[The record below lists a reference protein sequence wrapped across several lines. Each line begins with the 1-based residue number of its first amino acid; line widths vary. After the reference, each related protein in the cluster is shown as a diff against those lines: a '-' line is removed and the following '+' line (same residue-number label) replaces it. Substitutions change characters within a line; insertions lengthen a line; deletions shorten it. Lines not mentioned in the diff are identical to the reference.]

1 MYVSAASIICMAIC
15 AVFCMVIPFV
25 LLAIVKKKF
34 NTGIAPFFIGWA
46 VFTLFALIL
55 EPIMH
60 NAVLLG
66 KYGDVIQNNI
76 WLYALYGG
84 FAAGIFEE
92 TGRFVAFKTVMRKSR
107 DKADGVMY
115 GAGHGG
121 FEALVVAGMGMISNI
136 VMALMINLGLT
147 DILTQGI
154 MDETTLAALNAQL
167 EQLATL
173 APATFLLGAVERCSA
188 IALHIALSV
197 LVWTAAKQAKKGWLY
212 PVAILIHA
220 FADGVLVILANG
232 LGMNVYLVEAILAV
246 MSAIIVFFAVKVYK
260 STNVETEINTQQQ

>member
-1 MYVSAASIICMAIC
+1 MYVSTASIICMAIC
-15 AVFCMVIPFV
+15 AIFCMAIPFV
-25 LLAIVKKKF
+25 LMAIVKKKF
-34 NTGIAPFFIGWA
+34 NTGLAPFFIGWA

-121 FEALVVAGMGMISNI
+121 FEALIVAGMGMISNI
-136 VMALMINLGLT
+136 VMALMMNLGLT
-147 DILTQGI
+147 DMLTTG
-154 MDETTLAALNAQL
+154 MDEATLATFNSQL

-173 APATFLLGAVERCSA
+173 APGTFLLGAVERCSA

-246 MSAIIVFFAVKVYK
+246 MVAVIVFFAVKVYK
-260 STNVETEINTQQQ
+260 STNVETECNNQQ